1 MVRAED
7 FCACLARLGVGFYA
21 GVPDSLLQGLCAYL
35 ADSPPAGGHVI
46 AANEGSAVAMACG
59 YHVATGR
66 HAAVYMQNSGLG
78 NAVNPL
84 LSLAAA
90 DVYRIPLFLIIGW
103 RGEPG
108 TADEPQHAAQGRLT
122 LPLLEVMGIRYEVL
136 EPAGRWERQLA
147 GCVRHMGETGQ
158 AAAVVVRKGAFG
170 PHKAEPAPNA
180 FTLRRE
186 EALEA
191 ILEGIGPDA
200 LVVSTTG
207 KASREIF
214 EIRERR
220 GGGHA
225 RDFLTVGSMGH
236 ASSIA
241 LGMSLGAARDVY
253 CIDGDGAFLMHMGP
267 LAVAAR
273 HARGNLR
280 YVLINN
286 GAHESVGGQ
295 PTVAFDMD
303 AAGALRAL
311 GFAPVMAAAD
321 RGSLASG
328 IEALKG
334 ARGGALVV
342 CVAQGSRDTL
352 GRPTIPP
359 ERNKLD
365 MMALI
370 AEGEAGL

>member
-1 MVRAED
+1 
-7 FCACLARLGVGFYA
+7 
-21 GVPDSLLQGLCAYL
+21 
-35 ADSPPAGGHVI
+35 
-46 AANEGSAVAMACG
+46 MACG

-84 LSLAAA
+84 LSLADA
-90 DVYRIPLFLIIGW
+90 DVYRIPLLLVIGW

-108 TADEPQHAAQGRLT
+108 VADEPQHAAQGRL
-122 LPLLEVMGIRYEVL
+122 PIPRLEVMGIRHEVL

-147 GCVRHMGETGQ
+147 GCVGHMDATGRP
-158 AAAVVVRKGAFG
+158 AALVVRKGAFE
-170 PHKAEPAPNA
+170 PHKAAPVPGA
-180 FTLRRE
+180 LPLRRE

-220 GGGHA
+220 GEGHA

-267 LAVAAR
+267 LAVAAK

-286 GAHESVGGQ
+286 GVHESVGGQ

-303 AAGALRAL
+303 AAAAWAAL
-311 GFAPVMAAAD
+311 GFGPVRAAAD
-321 RGSLASG
+321 RASLALG
-328 IEALKG
+328 VEALKG
-334 ARGGALVV
+334 APRGALAVT
-342 CVAQGSRDTL
+342 VAQGSRDTL
-352 GRPTIPP
+352 GRPTIAP

-370 AEGEAGL
+370 AEGGAAL